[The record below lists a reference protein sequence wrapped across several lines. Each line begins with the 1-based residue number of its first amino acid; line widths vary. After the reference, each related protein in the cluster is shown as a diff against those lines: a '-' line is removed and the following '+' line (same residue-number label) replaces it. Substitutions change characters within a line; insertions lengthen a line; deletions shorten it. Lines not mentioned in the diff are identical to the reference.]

1 LKLTLNKYIFH
12 EIWPTFLATLFICI
26 FLILATRMLSI
37 MELLVNQG
45 VRVQYVVRMIVY
57 LLPDIV
63 AFALPAASLVSVVVA
78 FLRLS
83 ADNEIIALKACG
95 VSLYQLLPPVFLVSI
110 MGLFL
115 SAAIGMFA
123 VPWGNRSFKDLIFQ
137 IAQSKADL
145 GIKEQV
151 FCEPFDD
158 VVFYVNSFSSRE
170 RIMKDIFVV
179 DRRDK
184 SVKNTIVAERGQ
196 IFSYPEKRLI
206 ALHFFNGT
214 IFVVGKDLKSARS
227 IGFQT
232 YNMSIGLK
240 DIMEALASRRKKPKE
255 MTVREL
261 IGQLQEYEKG
271 QKKYNNVMIDLLEK
285 FSIPI
290 AVFLMGMIGAP
301 LGAQLRARGRTA
313 GIGLGL
319 AVFMIYYMC
328 LAGMRSVCETGTIP
342 PEIGVWIPDVFLL
355 VAMLYLLRRVANER
369 PVRLRIPALLRRWKT
384 RQPI

>member
-26 FLILATRMLSI
+26 FLILATRMLSV

-45 VRVQYVVRMIVY
+45 VRLHYVVRMIVY

-83 ADNEIIALKACG
+83 ADNEIIALKSCG
-95 VSLYQLLPPVFLVSI
+95 VSLYQLLPPVLLVSI

-115 SAAIGMFA
+115 SAAIGMIA

-145 GIKEQV
+145 GIRERV

-170 RIMKDIFVV
+170 RVMKDIFVV

-184 SVKNTIVAERGQ
+184 SVRNTIVAERGQ

-206 ALHFFNGT
+206 TLHFFNGT

-232 YNMSIGLK
+232 YNMTIGLK
-240 DIMEALASRRKKPKE
+240 DIMAALATRRKKPKE

-261 IGQLQEYEKG
+261 LGQLQEYERG

-290 AVFLMGMIGAP
+290 AVFFMGMIGAP
-301 LGAQLRARGRTA
+301 LGAQLRARGRSA

-355 VAMLYLLRRVANER
+355 IAMVYLLRRVANER
-369 PVRLRIPALLRRWKT
+369 PVHLPVPGAWRRRKARKT
-384 RQPI
+384 R